1 MYVFIEV
8 LRGGCVPAAH
18 KVDVVWPSLTGRMLH
33 RELNFL
39 KCPPSSPVRLIWQL
53 TECVCVCVQV
63 CVCAYAIFPALFPA
77 YLPCRGSQS
86 PLTGLFLS
94 RWSDLNVWVFVPVLT
109 RLHTASFFCQQKD
122 VLSRLGDSME
132 THNSW
137 LTGSVCRTTYHLVFT
152 WSPPGCGDR
161 EPRGICL
168 RTAQLRN
175 THNF

>member
-8 LRGGCVPAAH
+8 LQGGCVPAAH

-33 RELNFL
+33 REQNFL

-53 TECVCVCVQV
+53 TVCVCVC
-63 CVCAYAIFPALFPA
+63 AHTAIFPALFPA

-94 RWSDLNVWVFVPVLT
+94 RRSDLNVWVFVPVLT

-122 VLSRLGDSME
+122 VLSCLGDSME
-132 THNSW
+132 TDNSW

-152 WSPPGCGDR
+152 RSPLGCGDQ
-161 EPRGICL
+161 EPRRICL
-168 RTAQLRN
+168 RTAELRN